1 MPSLG
6 ICWGSLKP
14 TTQKY
19 CVWPNCGKGFAIGAL
34 FFCWL
39 LGGCGYTLNH
49 RLIETFKSPKGFFI
63 PLFDNKT
70 QEVGSEMVFT
80 NALIRELLSHGEK
93 IASDSQEGALELRG
107 TITQVQR
114 AVEVQSAAGLGR
126 LETYQRVPDQIG
138 VRAFVLV
145 QLVDPKTQEVKW
157 SREFDSYR
165 RITAPLD
172 RTMDVDAPSSLGL
185 KTESLIENSYNLI
198 ARDMMRDV
206 YDAMV
211 EVF

>member
-1 MPSLG
+1 
-6 ICWGSLKP
+6 
-14 TTQKY
+14 
-19 CVWPNCGKGFAIGAL
+19 
-34 FFCWL
+34 
-39 LGGCGYTLNH
+39 
-49 RLIETFKSPKGFFI
+49 
-63 PLFDNKT
+63 
-70 QEVGSEMVFT
+70 MVFT

-93 IASDSQEGALELRG
+93 IASDRQEGALELRG
-107 TITQVQR
+107 TLTQVQR
-114 AVEVQSAAGLGR
+114 VVEVQSAAGLGR

-138 VRAFVLV
+138 VRAYVLV

-165 RITAPLD
+165 RVSAPLD

-185 KTESLIENSYNLI
+185 TTESLIENSYNLI